1 MLRLSAVGISGLQAG
16 EDVNNC
22 IRSGPVSQNRDA
34 HPDFRAHF
42 AGRVAHAAALNAA
55 RGAKLRALF
64 DRIAWDA
71 DGAGR

>member
-1 MLRLSAVGISGLQAG
+1 MLNGTT
-16 EDVNNC
+16 
-22 IRSGPVSQNRDA
+22 SQNRDA

-71 DGAGR
+71 DGVGR